1 MVTLAQDPMHWG
13 APAPDFLRGLADL
26 QAESARTRKLL
37 PVDRWNPPFCGDMD
51 IRIAS
56 DGTWFYLGTPIGR
69 PGLVRLFSTILR
81 REDDGHFYLVTP
93 VEKVRIRV
101 DDAPFLAVRVDVTG
115 SGAPQVLRFT
125 TSVGDEVDA
134 GNDHPIRVEFRGAE
148 REPRP
153 YLHVRGQ
160 LEALIS
166 RAVFYE
172 LVEIAVERQD
182 AQGGAELV
190 VESGGRAFSLGSLS
204 A

>member
-1 MVTLAQDPMHWG
+1 MHWG

-26 QAESARTRKLL
+26 QAESAHTRKLP
-37 PVDRWNPPFCGDMD
+37 PVDSWNPPFCGDMD

-81 REDDGHFYLVTP
+81 REDDRHFYLVTP

-101 DDAPFLAVRVDVTG
+101 DDAPFLAVRVDESG
-115 SGAPQVLRFT
+115 SGAARTLRFT
-125 TSVGDEVDA
+125 TSVGDDVEA
-134 GNDHPIRVEFRGAE
+134 GGDHPIRVEFRGPD

-153 YLHVRGQ
+153 YVHVRGK

-172 LVEIAVERQD
+172 LVGIAEERQAVD
-182 AQGGAELV
+182 GGTELV
-190 VESGGRAFSLGSLS
+190 VESNGRPFSLGSLN

>member
-1 MVTLAQDPMHWG
+1 MHWG

-26 QAESARTRKLL
+26 QAESAHTRKLP
-37 PVDRWNPPFCGDMD
+37 PVDTWNPPFCGDMD

-81 REDDGHFYLVTP
+81 REDDGVFYLVTP
-93 VEKVRIRV
+93 VEKVRIKV
-101 DDAPFLAVRVDVTG
+101 DDAPFLAVRVDR
-115 SGAPQVLRFT
+115 SMSDAEQLLRFT
-125 TSVGDEVDA
+125 TSVGDEVEA
-134 GNDHPIRVEFRGAE
+134 GFDHPIRVEFRGPE

-153 YLHVRGQ
+153 YLHVRGN

-172 LVEIAVERQD
+172 LVEIAEERQSP
-182 AQGGAELV
+182 QGGSELV
-190 VESGGRAFSLGSLS
+190 VQSGGRPFSLGSLS

>member
-1 MVTLAQDPMHWG
+1 MHWG

-26 QAESARTRKLL
+26 QAESAHTRKLP
-37 PVDRWNPPFCGDMD
+37 PVDTWNPPFCGDMD

-81 REDDGHFYLVTP
+81 REDDGVFYLVTP
-93 VEKVRIRV
+93 VEKVRIKV
-101 DDAPFLAVRVDVTG
+101 DDAPFLAVRVDR
-115 SGAPQVLRFT
+115 SMSDAEQLLRFT
-125 TSVGDEVDA
+125 TSVGDEVEA
-134 GNDHPIRVEFRGAE
+134 GFDHPIRVEFRGPE

-153 YLHVRGQ
+153 YLHVRRN

-172 LVEIAVERQD
+172 LVEIAEERQSP
-182 AQGGAELV
+182 QGGSELV
-190 VESGGRAFSLGSLS
+190 VQSGGRPFSLGSLS

>member
-26 QAESARTRKLL
+26 QAESAHTRKLP
-37 PVDRWNPPFCGDMD
+37 PVDTWNPPFCGDMD

-69 PGLVRLFSTILR
+69 LGLVRLFSTILR

-101 DDAPFLAVRVDVTG
+101 DDAPFLAVRVDS
-115 SGAPQVLRFT
+115 SGAGPTRTLRFT
-125 TSVGDEVDA
+125 TSVGDDVDA
-134 GNDHPIRVEFRGAE
+134 GGDHPIRVEFRGPA

-153 YLHVRGQ
+153 YVHVRGK

-172 LVEIAVERQD
+172 LVGIAEERPSAD
-182 AQGGAELV
+182 SGTELV
-190 VESGGRAFSLGSLS
+190 VESNGRSFSLGSIN